1 MGQTSEDA
9 VNAIGNRYEMVL
21 IASLRARELRRGHQ
35 SKLIKGGNGKLITA
49 LKEIEQGL
57 IGRDYLKRIR

>member
-9 VNAIGNRYEMVL
+9 VNQIGNRYEMVL

-35 SKLIKGGNGKLITA
+35 AKIAKGSNGKLVTA